1 MSEWMKR
8 NPVLSALI
16 NLMFGIIIVLA
27 VAKVYIDY
35 KFNEELGKFKQQ
47 LNTIESST
55 DTILEILK
63 GE

>member
-1 MSEWMKR
+1 MSEWIKR

>member
-1 MSEWMKR
+1 MGEWIKR
-8 NPVLSALI
+8 NPILSALI
-16 NLMFGIIIVLA
+16 NFALCLLLVLA
-27 VAKVYIDY
+27 ITKIYVDY
-35 KFNEELGKFKQQ
+35 KFNDEIGKLKQQ

>member
-1 MSEWMKR
+1 MGEWMKR

>member
-1 MSEWMKR
+1 MSEWIKR

-16 NLMFGIIIVLA
+16 NLMLGIIIVLA

>member
-1 MSEWMKR
+1 MSKWIKR
-8 NPVLSALI
+8 NPVSSALI
-16 NLMFGIIIVLA
+16 NLMLGIIIVLA

>member
-1 MSEWMKR
+1 MSKWIKR

-16 NLMFGIIIVLA
+16 NLMLGIIIVLA

>member
-1 MSEWMKR
+1 MSEWIKR
-8 NPVLSALI
+8 NPALSALI
-16 NLMFGIIIVLA
+16 NLMLGIIIVLA

>member
-1 MSEWMKR
+1 MSKWIKR

>member
-1 MSEWMKR
+1 MSKWIKR

-16 NLMFGIIIVLA
+16 NLMLGIIIVLA

-47 LNTIESST
+47 LNTIESLT